1 MKQRTAR
8 NQRQGATAVE
18 FAFVAPILFLILFGC
33 IELGLAHMMYHTQ
46 EAAAYEGARTAIIPG
61 ITATEAINA
70 TNRILA
76 TAGINNATVTV
87 TPNDLSN
94 PTTNVTVTVTSRFND
109 NIPLPTF
116 FVNDD
121 PMERSCTLQRERM
134 D

>member
-1 MKQRTAR
+1 MKRITRHQRK
-8 NQRQGATAVE
+8 GATAVE

-61 ITATEAINA
+61 ISAADAVNA

-76 TAGINNATVTV
+76 TAGINDATVTV
-87 TPNDLSN
+87 TPTDLTT
-94 PTTNVTVTVTSRFND
+94 PTDNVTVTVTSRFSD

-116 FVNDD
+116 FVQDQ
-121 PMERSCTLQRERM
+121 PMVRQCTLQRERM

>member
-1 MKQRTAR
+1 MTRPTR
-8 NQRQGATAVE
+8 NQRKGATAVE

-33 IELGLAHMMYHTQ
+33 IELGMAHMMYHTQ
-46 EAAAYEGARTAIIPG
+46 ESAAYEGARTAIIPG
-61 ITATEAINA
+61 ITAADAINS

-87 TPNDLSN
+87 TPNDLSA
-94 PTTNVTVTVTSRFND
+94 PTNSVTVTVSSRFSD

-121 PMERSCTLQRERM
+121 PMVRSCTLQRERLE
-134 D
+134 